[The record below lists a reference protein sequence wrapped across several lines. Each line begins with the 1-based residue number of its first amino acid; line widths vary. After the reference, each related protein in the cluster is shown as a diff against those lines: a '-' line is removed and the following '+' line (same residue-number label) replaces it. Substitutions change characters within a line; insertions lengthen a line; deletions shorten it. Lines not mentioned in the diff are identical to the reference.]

1 MAFRLIKARR
11 KHIRKQKS
19 ENGEE
24 ILHRIEEYLS
34 QDIIIPAQILYSFWQ
49 DQQNAITYKEIRELI
64 KDDLVTAQTLEQWR
78 QDYSHLVSNSLKNMW
93 TDAVE
98 AGAHGQP
105 LMDAVFNDGFRF
117 EVNNPWVMDWIR
129 NRGAQLV
136 TNSTEAQRS
145 AIAYLTS
152 EKMQEQ
158 YTVDELAVRIR
169 PCIGLTEQQV
179 RANTNYYN
187 NIVNTL
193 TRDHPKMS
201 QETIRRRAQEAAQKY
216 AEKQHRYRAMT
227 IAQTESAFAY
237 NRGADEGIRQAQEQ
251 GLIGVVRK
259 IWTTSGDAAV
269 CDKCAAL
276 DGVEVGMDEV
286 FNTGSRSLF
295 DGQNLLPPAHPR
307 CACAVQ
313 YVETGEPYV
322 QTQEYM
328 YNVNELENSLSSF
341 EENDIILTDEE
352 RYALNQY
359 MSFESY
365 NLNEKLRY
373 SQALTENEQIMCT
386 NLDSALQKMS
396 KYQGN
401 VTRSVEFGDKKQAE
415 KYVKQYEIDTKIS
428 FKEFIST
435 TCSEGLYNPDGE
447 VQIFIRN
454 SRNGRDI
461 SMFNQG
467 EKEVLYE
474 RNSSFKV
481 IKKEMYEGKYYILLE
496 EC

>member
-1 MAFRLIKARR
+1 
-11 KHIRKQKS
+11 
-19 ENGEE
+19 
-24 ILHRIEEYLS
+24 
-34 QDIIIPAQILYSFWQ
+34 
-49 DQQNAITYKEIRELI
+49 
-64 KDDLVTAQTLEQWR
+64 
-78 QDYSHLVSNSLKNMW
+78 
-93 TDAVE
+93 
-98 AGAHGQP
+98 
-105 LMDAVFNDGFRF
+105 
-117 EVNNPWVMDWIR
+117 
-129 NRGAQLV
+129 
-136 TNSTEAQRS
+136 
-145 AIAYLTS
+145 
-152 EKMQEQ
+152 
-158 YTVDELAVRIR
+158 
-169 PCIGLTEQQV
+169 
-179 RANTNYYN
+179 
-187 NIVNTL
+187 
-193 TRDHPKMS
+193 MS